1 MSDSIVKTL
10 TTRGG
15 GASGSF
21 FSSHAVIKKQ
31 QRKTEITL
39 RLIIVFALAADISRR
54 HDKHEGVIR
63 PDAFRNR
70 DKISFNI
77 RCLRLPQRQQ
87 VCESVLCRQLPHHQP
102 GQETCQ
108 RRGGDR
114 ENNETAKHD
123 NALFFHQRFLFQG

>member
-1 MSDSIVKTL
+1 M
-10 TTRGG
+10 
-15 GASGSF
+15 
-21 FSSHAVIKKQ
+21 
-31 QRKTEITL
+31 

-54 HDKHEGVIR
+54 HDKHEDVIR

-70 DKISFNI
+70 DKISFDI
-77 RCLRLPQRQQ
+77 HCLRLPQRQQ

-102 GQETCQ
+102 GQEACQ

-123 NALFFHQRFLFQG
+123 NALFFHLRFLFQG

>member
-1 MSDSIVKTL
+1 MSDSSVKTL
-10 TTRGG
+10 TTRDG

-54 HDKHEGVIR
+54 QDKHEGVIR

-70 DKISFNI
+70 DKIKFNI
-77 RCLRLPQRQQ
+77 RCLRLP
-87 VCESVLCRQLPHHQP
+87 
-102 GQETCQ
+102 
-108 RRGGDR
+108 
-114 ENNETAKHD
+114 
-123 NALFFHQRFLFQG
+123 